1 MIMTTKMSFVLR
13 SEDYLGRRGLTL
25 SSIVLFIIIYIY
37 INLSIFSISHPN
49 FDISS
54 FEPSCSGV
62 NIT

>member
-1 MIMTTKMSFVLR
+1 MMMTTKMSFVLR
-13 SEDYLGRRGLTL
+13 SEDYLGRRGLSL
-25 SSIVLFIIIYIY
+25 SSTVLFIIIYNIY
-37 INLSIFSISHPN
+37 NQSIFSISHPN